1 LTHLGGRVL
10 EVRSGVGGAQGSA
23 ARCSG
28 DMTGGRRRVACEQ
41 GRGESGCRMDPDVG
55 LGLTSE
61 PAGSGELG
69 LTHGPGIGRRRLVN
83 RWAQVDLNLEV
94 SIQIWTEIVLCQ
106 RLSS

>member
-41 GRGESGCRMDPDVG
+41 GRGESGCRVDPDVG
-55 LGLTSE
+55 EVADKRASWQWGTGADTQARHRE
-61 PAGSGELG
+61 AE
-69 LTHGPGIGRRRLVN
+69 IG
-83 RWAQVDLNLEV
+83 
-94 SIQIWTEIVLCQ
+94 
-106 RLSS
+106 